1 MSTLDKHDTGL
12 KTEQYLAY
20 RPYATSRT
28 RNALRWLFL
37 LVAAGLLSRLA
48 PQFSFKTTRTA
59 QSSFADPAAE
69 WKDNI
74 WPIRPQT
81 PWDIST
87 DFPFPRLLEYDVE
100 EGTWLRLDVHPTT
113 GDIVFDM
120 IGDLYCISSED
131 AYDRSGSAATARP
144 ILRGVPY
151 DSDPHF
157 SPEGDRI
164 VFRSDAELG
173 VENIWIMEWKG
184 CQKMDIAPMVVEE
197 SSLLSRALESQ
208 HEDDALLI
216 QGVKETPERRKNR
229 LVREGRL
236 GAHRVTN
243 ETYRWVSDAR
253 FHLSGKKVIATKW
266 YTSRRSLGAGE
277 GWEYSIPAPDDD
289 IQSGSGVRL
298 VGRTLPAGFE
308 DYGEQQIGPEQLI
321 WHGEDRVIFSKNVR
335 DSTSFTYS
343 KDVHNGIYAIFEQNL
358 TSTRTITLVDASPG
372 GASRPELSRDGRT
385 LAFVR
390 RLGDHQMLVLN
401 DLETGTIHYA
411 WDGLSYDLSGISAPM
426 GTYPSFAFTPSDSAI
441 IIWAAGKI
449 WTVPLA
455 TNSYGER
462 VSSGTP
468 YPIRFTAHIEKR
480 LAETRKIDDIDLV
493 GIETADYQRIWAF
506 KDLRA
511 DFAGN
516 KVVFQAAGVTYV
528 QVVGEKGV
536 MKVPVLH
543 DDGVTPYY
551 SPSIVRDEARTIV
564 LQARW
569 DDTNFSSL
577 ELASIED
584 GWVVDIEGLPRGR
597 YLSPVM
603 CQVNRSHRVIAFVKI
618 AGDYLTGD
626 VVASAAPGLYVADLE
641 VAPSRERMIVVN
653 LRLVPSEIDVDDRIN
668 MRFLESNSELL
679 VQQSDRSFVID
690 LSGTP
695 DADGRPPHYTLATG
709 KMSKE
714 MAVSLTSH
722 SGVTS
727 LLKKLN
733 GESGNGRNIK
743 AENVAFVD
751 FFHVYLAP
759 GKSLKE
765 GEEAWSK
772 PGNATDGLAR
782 LSLDGGHDVTWSED
796 GKKIFWFL
804 GPYLHSLEVSK
815 LSKCAPTIR
824 KDRITFGID
833 CVKDIL
839 EYQEIV
845 VEHTTDI
852 SRLKQDAAVN
862 ASYPEPD
869 LLVLYNATLLTME
882 TGELEKDLI
891 REAILVIR
899 GGVITTAAAL
909 SSVVIPTEAAV
920 IDMHG
925 ATIVPGFFDL
935 HAHWNGFD
943 NPIPAKSW
951 EMEAF
956 LAFGVTTLHN
966 PSASNV
972 NGFVERSRVER
983 GHFVGPRIF
992 QVGDVIYGAG
1002 DPGYHQDIADM
1013 DEAHSAL
1020 IRIKAEGGPISTSYK
1035 NYNQPSR
1042 ASRQR
1047 LLLAARNLS
1056 MLCVPEGGMNYDW
1069 DLTYILDGMTTVEH
1083 SIPVPTLYDDVL
1095 ILYAKSG
1102 TGASPTHLV
1111 NYGGAFGEQF
1121 VWATEDVP
1129 NDPKLRKFVRH
1140 DILEGLTESTSR
1152 PRSSYAL
1159 FNTSASVAK
1168 MVHMGLKTH
1177 IGAHGEPPLGLN
1189 YHAEMFFTQQ
1199 GGLSNY
1205 EVYKAATSNAAQT
1218 LGIFSS
1224 VGSLSPGKLADF
1236 VVYPV
1241 DVDILDGPMSESRKL
1256 SYVARGGRVW
1266 DASTMDQVWPLVQE
1280 RQRMP
1285 PFNPMK

>member
-1 MSTLDKHDTGL
+1 MSVASGPRLPPSNVIVQVGAFPSPAMSILDHDMGL
-12 KTEQYLAY
+12 KTEHNLAY
-20 RPYATSRT
+20 RPY
-28 RNALRWLFL
+28 
-37 LVAAGLLSRLA
+37 
-48 PQFSFKTTRTA
+48 PISFT
-59 QSSFADPAAE
+59 DPAAE

-81 PWDIST
+81 HWDIST

-131 AYDRSGSAATARP
+131 ADDQSGTAATARP

-157 SPEGDRI
+157 SPKGDKI

-173 VENIWIMEWKG
+173 VENIWVMEWRG
-184 CQKMDIAPMVVEE
+184 CEKMDLMGEDY
-197 SSLLSRALESQ
+197 LLSRGLEFQ
-208 HEDDALLI
+208 HEDDGFLA
-216 QGVKETPERRKNR
+216 QGVKETHERRKSR
-229 LVREGRL
+229 PIREGRL
-236 GAHRVTN
+236 GANRVTN

-253 FHLSGKKVIATKW
+253 FHPSGKKVIATKW
-266 YTSRRSLGAGE
+266 YTSRCSLGAGE
-277 GWEYSIPAPDDD
+277 GWEYSIPASGDD
-289 IQSGSGVRL
+289 IVSGSGVRL
-298 VGRTLPAGFE
+298 VGRTLPAGFK

-321 WHGEDRVIFSKNVR
+321 WHGEDSVIFSKNVR
-335 DSTSFTYS
+335 DPTSFTYS
-343 KDVHNGIYAIFEQNL
+343 KDVHNGIYAIFEKNL
-358 TSTRTITLVDASPG
+358 TSTRTVTLVDASPG

-390 RLGDHQMLVLN
+390 RLGDHQMLVLK
-401 DLETGTIHYA
+401 DLETGTIHNA
-411 WDGLSYDLSGISAPM
+411 WDGLTYDLSGISAPM

-449 WTVPLA
+449 WSVPST
-455 TNSYGER
+455 TNSYGEK

-468 YPIRFTAHIEKR
+468 HVIQFIAHIEKR

-493 GIETADYQRIWAF
+493 
-506 KDLRA
+506 
-511 DFAGN
+511 
-516 KVVFQAAGVTYV
+516 VFQAAGVTYV
-528 QVVGEKGV
+528 QVIGEEGV
-536 MKVPVLH
+536 TKVPVLH
-543 DDGVTPYY
+543 DDSVTPYY
-551 SPSIVRDEARTIV
+551 SPSIVRDEARTVI
-564 LQARW
+564 LYARW
-569 DDTNFSSL
+569 DDTDFTSF
-577 ELASIED
+577 ELANLED
-584 GWVVDIEGLPRGR
+584 GWVDEIKGLPRGR
-597 YLSPVM
+597 YLSPVI
-603 CQVNRSHRVIAFVKI
+603 CQVDRRHRVLAFVKI
-618 AGDYLTGD
+618 AGDYLTED
-626 VVASAAPGLYVADLE
+626 VVASAAPGLYVRT
-641 VAPSRERMIVVN
+641 SRPLPVN
-653 LRLVPSEIDVDDRIN
+653 LRLVPSEIDVDDRVN
-668 MRFLESNSELL
+668 MRFLESNFELL

-690 LSGTP
+690 LSGSP
-695 DADGRPPHYTLATG
+695 DADGKPPHYTLATG

-714 MAVSLTSH
+714 IAVSLTSH

-727 LLKKLN
+727 LLKKLK
-733 GESGNGRNIK
+733 GESGNGLNII
-743 AENVAFVD
+743 ADNVAFVD
-751 FFHVYLAP
+751 FFHVYLVP
-759 GKSLKE
+759 GKNLKE
-765 GEEAWSK
+765 GEEVWSK
-772 PGNATDGLAR
+772 PGNATDGLVR

-796 GKKIFWFL
+796 GQKIFRLL

-815 LSKCAPTIR
+815 LSKCASTIK
-824 KDRITFGID
+824 KDHLTFGID
-833 CVKDIL
+833 CVKNIL
-839 EYQEIV
+839 EYQEII

-852 SRLKQDAAVN
+852 SRLKKDAAR
-862 ASYPEPD
+862 
-869 LLVLYNATLLTME
+869 
-882 TGELEKDLI
+882 ELEKDLI

-909 SSVVIPTEAAV
+909 SSVVIPTEATV
-920 IDMHG
+920 IDIHG
-925 ATIVPGFFDL
+925 ATIMPGFFDL

-951 EMEAF
+951 EMETF

-966 PSASNV
+966 PSAANAD
-972 NGFVERSRVER
+972 GFIERSRVER

-1013 DEAHSAL
+1013 DEARSAL
-1020 IRIKAEGGPISTSYK
+1020 IRIKVEGGPISTSYK

-1083 SIPVPTLYDDVL
+1083 AIPVPTLYDDVL

-1236 VVYPV
+1236 VVYPADV
-1241 DVDILDGPMSESRKL
+1241 DVLNGPMNESRKL

-1266 DASTMDQVWPLVQE
+1266 DASTMEQVWPLVQE

-1285 PFNPMK
+1285 PFNPSK

>member
-1 MSTLDKHDTGL
+1 MSILDHDMGL
-12 KTEQYLAY
+12 KTEHNLAY
-20 RPYATSRT
+20 RPYPTSRT
-28 RNALRWLFL
+28 RRALRWLFL

-48 PQFSFKTTRTA
+48 PHLATRTT
-59 QSSFADPAAE
+59 QSAFTDPAAE

-81 PWDIST
+81 HWDIST

-131 AYDRSGSAATARP
+131 AYDQSGGAATARP

-157 SPEGDRI
+157 SPEGDKI
-164 VFRSDAELG
+164 VFRSDTELG
-173 VENIWIMEWKG
+173 VENIWVMEWRG
-184 CQKMDIAPMVVEE
+184 CEKMDLMGEG
-197 SSLLSRALESQ
+197 SLRSRALEFQ
-208 HEDDALLI
+208 HEDDGFLA
-216 QGVKETPERRKNR
+216 QGVKETPERRKSR
-229 LVREGRL
+229 LIREGRL

-253 FHLSGKKVIATKW
+253 FHPSGTKVIATKW

-277 GWEYSIPAPDDD
+277 GWEYSIPAPSDD
-289 IQSGSGVRL
+289 IESGSGVRL
-298 VGRTLPAGFE
+298 VGRTLPAGFK

-335 DSTSFTYS
+335 DPTSFTYS
-343 KDVHNGIYAIFEQNL
+343 KDVHNGIYAIFEKNL
-358 TSTRTITLVDASPG
+358 TSARTVTLVDASPG

-390 RLGDHQMLVLN
+390 RLGDHQMLVLK

-411 WDGLSYDLSGISAPM
+411 WDGLTYDLTSISAPM

-449 WTVPLA
+449 WSVPLT
-455 TNSYGER
+455 TNSYGEK

-468 YPIRFTAHIEKR
+468 HVIQFTAHIEKR

-493 GIETADYQRIWAF
+493 GIETADYQRIRAF

-511 DFAGN
+511 DFSGD

-528 QVVGEKGV
+528 QVIGEEGV
-536 MKVPVLH
+536 TKVPVLH

-551 SPSIVRDEARTIV
+551 SPSIVRDEARTVI
-564 LQARW
+564 LHARW
-569 DDTNFSSL
+569 DDTEFTSF
-577 ELASIED
+577 ELASLED
-584 GWVVDIEGLPRGR
+584 GRVDEIKGLPRGR
-597 YLSPVM
+597 YLSPVI
-603 CQVNRSHRVIAFVKI
+603 CQVDRRHRVLAFVKI

-626 VVASAAPGLYVADLE
+626 AVASAAPGLYVADLE
-641 VAPSRERMIVVN
+641 TAPSHEGINIVN

-690 LSGTP
+690 LSGSP
-695 DADGRPPHYTLATG
+695 DADGKPPHYTLATG

-727 LLKKLN
+727 LLKKLK
-733 GESGNGRNIK
+733 GESGYGLNII
-743 AENVAFVD
+743 ADNVAFVD
-751 FFHVYLAP
+751 FFHIYLAP
-759 GKSLKE
+759 GKNLKE
-765 GEEAWSK
+765 GEEVWSK
-772 PGNATDGLAR
+772 PGNATDGLVR

-796 GKKIFWFL
+796 GKRIFWFL

-815 LSKCAPTIR
+815 LSKCASTIR
-824 KDRITFGID
+824 KDHLTFGID
-833 CVKDIL
+833 CVKNIL
-839 EYQEIV
+839 EYQEII

-852 SRLKQDAAVN
+852 SRLKKDAASTTSH
-862 ASYPEPD
+862 AEPD
-869 LLVLYNATLLTME
+869 LLVLYNATLLTIE

-909 SSVVIPTEAAV
+909 SSVVIPTEATV
-920 IDMHG
+920 VDMHG
-925 ATIVPGFFDL
+925 ATIMPGFFDL

-951 EMEAF
+951 EMETF

-966 PSASNV
+966 PSAANAD
-972 NGFVERSRVER
+972 GFIERSRVER

-1013 DEAHSAL
+1013 DEARSAL
-1020 IRIKAEGGPISTSYK
+1020 IRIKVEGGPISTSYK

-1159 FNTSASVAK
+1159 FNTSASVVK
-1168 MVHMGLKTH
+1168 MVRLGLKTH

-1236 VVYPV
+1236 VVYPANV
-1241 DVDILDGPMSESRKL
+1241 DVLNGPMSESRRL

-1266 DASTMDQVWPLVQE
+1266 DASTMEKVWPLVQE

-1285 PFNPMK
+1285 PFNPLK

>member
-1 MSTLDKHDTGL
+1 MLHDDTQSL
-12 KTEQYLAY
+12 RE
-20 RPYATSRT
+20 RHP
-28 RNALRWLFL
+28 RNRFHN
-37 LVAAGLLSRLA
+37 V
-48 PQFSFKTTRTA
+48 
-59 QSSFADPAAE
+59 DPTKKAAE

-87 DFPFPRLLEYDVE
+87 DFPSPRLLEYDVE
-100 EGTWLRLDVHPTT
+100 EGTWLRLDVHPKT

-131 AYDRSGSAATARP
+131 AYDQSGSTATARP

-173 VENIWIMEWKG
+173 VENIWIMEWRG
-184 CQKMDIAPMVVEE
+184 CEKMDIVPAVVEE
-197 SSLLSRALESQ
+197 SSLLSRAIESQ
-208 HEDDALLI
+208 HEDDALLARGI
-216 QGVKETPERRKNR
+216 KETPERRKHR

-236 GAHRVTN
+236 GAYRVTN

-253 FHLSGKKVIATKW
+253 FHPSGKKVIATKW

-277 GWEYSIPAPDDD
+277 GWEYSIPAPGDD

-335 DSTSFTYS
+335 DPTSFTYS
-343 KDVHNGIYAIFEQNL
+343 KDVHNGIYAIFERNL
-358 TSTRTITLVDASPG
+358 TSTRTVTLVDASPG

-385 LAFVR
+385 LVFVR
-390 RLGDHQMLVLN
+390 RMGDHQMLVLK

-449 WTVPLA
+449 WSVPLA

-462 VSSGTP
+462 ISSGTP

-480 LAETRKIDDIDLV
+480 LAETRKIEDIDLV
-493 GIETADYQRIWAF
+493 SIETADYQRIRAF
-506 KDLRA
+506 KVLRA

-528 QVVGEKGV
+528 QVVGEKDV

-551 SPSIVRDEARTIV
+551 SPSIVRDKTRTII
-564 LQARW
+564 LHARW
-569 DDTNFSSL
+569 DDTNFTSF
-577 ELASIED
+577 ELANLED
-584 GWVVDIEGLPRGR
+584 GWVVEIEGLPRGR
-597 YLSPVM
+597 YLSPVI
-603 CQVNRSHRVIAFVKI
+603 CQVDRSHRVIAFVKI

-641 VAPSRERMIVVN
+641 GAPSQGGMNIVN

-695 DADGRPPHYTLATG
+695 DADGKPPHYTLATG

-714 MAVSLTSH
+714 MAVSLTSP
-722 SGVTS
+722 SGQLQRS
-727 LLKKLN
+727 LLKKL
-733 GESGNGRNIK
+733 SGDGFNIK
-743 AENVAFVD
+743 ADNVAFVD
-751 FFHVYLAP
+751 FFHVYVAP

-772 PGNATDGLAR
+772 PGNATDGLVR

-815 LSKCAPTIR
+815 LSKCTSTIR
-824 KDRITFGID
+824 KDHLTFGID
-833 CVKDIL
+833 CVKNLL

-845 VEHTTDI
+845 VEHSTDI
-852 SRLKQDAAVN
+852 SRLKKEAART
-862 ASYPEPD
+862 ASYPDSD

-882 TGELEKDLI
+882 TGELEKDLV
-891 REAILVIR
+891 REALLVIR

-909 SSVVIPTEAAV
+909 NTVVIPTEATV

-935 HAHWNGFD
+935 HAHWDGFE
-943 NPIPAKSW
+943 NAMPAKSW
-951 EMEAF
+951 EMETF
-956 LAFGVTTLHN
+956 LAVC

-972 NGFVERSRVER
+972 DGFIERSRVER

-1047 LLLAARNLS
+1047 LLLVASKSEHVIILS
-1056 MLCVPEGGMNYDW
+1056 RL
-1069 DLTYILDGMTTVEH
+1069 
-1083 SIPVPTLYDDVL
+1083 PTLYDDVL
-1095 ILYAKSG
+1095 MLYAKSG

-1152 PRSSYAL
+1152 PL
-1159 FNTSASVAK
+1159 SVAK
-1168 MVHMGLKTH
+1168 MVRMGLKTH
-1177 IGAHGEPPLGLN
+1177 IGAHGEPP
-1189 YHAEMFFTQQ
+1189 
-1199 GGLSNY
+1199 
-1205 EVYKAATSNAAQT
+1205 VYKAATSNAAQT
-1218 LGIFSS
+1218 LGVFSS

-1236 VVYPV
+1236 VVYPAG
-1241 DVDILDGPMSESRKL
+1241 VDILNGLMSESRKL
-1256 SYVARGGRVW
+1256 SYVARGGRIW
-1266 DASTMDQVWPLVQE
+1266 NASTMEQVWPLVQE

-1285 PFNPMK
+1285 PFNPVQ